1 MMLDRGSELRPLLI
15 YHCCHDNNLAAGDDL
30 PCSYV
35 HMEHNLKL

>member
-15 YHCCHDNNLAAGDDL
+15 YHHCHDNNLAAGDDL